1 MFSQDTIERV
11 ASSVDIVDVIS
22 SYFPLKRAGAVFKA
36 RCPFHNEK
44 TPSFSV
50 NPSRQIFK
58 CFGCGIGGGV
68 FRFLMEYEHLDFPTA
83 VRRLAERSGLRIE
96 ESESSGEE
104 AANRQARQRILAA
117 NAAASAFFQKQLFKS
132 EEATVAREYL
142 KGRGIRGEVARRWG
156 IGYAPDGWD
165 RCLNHLISK
174 GFSPREISDAGLTSS
189 REDGSTGSYD
199 RFRNRVMFPI
209 CNDTGEVIAFS
220 GRTLDPNPKAAKYVN
235 SPETPVFTKGAVL
248 FGIHMSKRD
257 LINAKSAIICEGQID
272 LITAFESGV
281 RNVTA
286 PQGTA
291 FTSRQASLLK
301 RYVDEVILCFDS
313 DDAGQKAAE
322 RSLPELLAQGLGVR
336 LAVMPRGD
344 DPDSMIRRDGP
355 EMFLNLVR
363 SAPDFFDQQYKTLRE
378 SADFQSARGKAA
390 IARKISTWLGW
401 VSDPFQ
407 RDAYLKKASTLLEL
421 EEHHLRNETSALA
434 RKQSFRRETAHEKPP
449 ETQPT
454 QTGASSEDSSPLDPS
469 GFLADP
475 TLRLL
480 ASCVL
485 NSQDARFAILELPW
499 REVLES
505 DPSGFPLVQLLDSC
519 AGGGETATPM
529 ALLTKVSSEAESAL
543 CQVQNDPLPADPVN
557 LAQACWNELQ
567 KRRLRARIRQLSNR
581 QRSPNLS
588 HEEAHG
594 IHGQIVDLQT
604 RLRQIP

>member
-11 ASSVDIVDVIS
+11 AASVDIVDVIS

-58 CFGCGIGGGV
+58 CFGCGVGGGV

-96 ESESSGEE
+96 ETESSSDE
-104 AANRQARQRILAA
+104 AANRQARQRLLAI
-117 NAAASAFFQKQLFKS
+117 NAAASSLFQRELFKS
-132 EEATVAREYL
+132 QEAAAAREYL
-142 KGRGIRGEVARRWG
+142 KGRGIGAEIARRWG
-156 IGYAPDGWD
+156 IGFAPERWD
-165 RCLNHLISK
+165 FCLNHLIAK
-174 GFSPREISDAGLTSS
+174 GFTPREINEAGLTSS
-189 REDGSTGSYD
+189 KDEGSDSLYD

-220 GRTLDPNPKAAKYVN
+220 GRTLDPNPRAAKYVN
-235 SPETPVFTKGAVL
+235 SPETAVFTKGAVL

-257 LINAKSAIICEGQID
+257 LINAKCAIICEGQID
-272 LITAFESGV
+272 LISAFEAGI

-291 FTSRQASLLK
+291 FTTRQASLLK
-301 RYVDEVILCFDS
+301 RYVDEVILCFDA

-355 EMFLNLVR
+355 DAFLKIVR
-363 SAPDFFDQQYKTLRE
+363 TAPDFFDQQYNTLRQ
-378 SADFQSARGKAA
+378 SPDFQSARGRAA
-390 IARKISTWLGW
+390 IARKVSTWLGW
-401 VSDPFQ
+401 VTDPFQ
-407 RDAYLKKASTLLEL
+407 RDAYLKKATTQLDL
-421 EEHHLRNETSALA
+421 EEQHLRDEMALIA
-434 RKQSFRRETAHEKPP
+434 RKRSFRRDSASAD
-449 ETQPT
+449 QPT
-454 QTGASSEDSSPLDPS
+454 SLSEPNPEDSAHRDCS

-485 NSQDARFAILELPW
+485 NNQDARFAILELPW
-499 REVLES
+499 RELLES
-505 DPSGFPLVQLLDSC
+505 DPSGFPLIQLLDSC
-519 AGGGETATPM
+519 AGGGETATSM
-529 ALLTKVSSEAESAL
+529 TLLTKVSSEAESAL
-543 CQVQNDPLPADPVN
+543 SQVQNDPLPADPVR

-588 HEEAHG
+588 NEEAHG

>member
-11 ASSVDIVDVIS
+11 AASVDIVDVIS

-58 CFGCGIGGGV
+58 CFGCGVGGGV

-96 ESESSGEE
+96 ETESTGEE
-104 AANRQARQRILAA
+104 AANRHARQRILAA
-117 NAAASAFFQKQLFKS
+117 NAAASSFFQKQLFKS
-132 EEATVAREYL
+132 ADASAARAYL
-142 KGRGIRGEVARRWG
+142 KGRGISGDVARRWG
-156 IGYAPDGWD
+156 IGFAPDGWD
-165 RCLNHLISK
+165 RCLNHLIEK
-174 GFSPREISDAGLTSS
+174 GFTPREINEAGLVSS
-189 REDGSTGSYD
+189 KDDSDTNLYD
-199 RFRNRVMFPI
+199 RFRNRIMFPI

-235 SPETPVFTKGAVL
+235 SPETSVFTKGAVL
-248 FGIHMSKRD
+248 FGLHMSKRD

-291 FTSRQASLLK
+291 FTARQASLLK

-355 EMFLNLVR
+355 EVFLEIVKT
-363 SAPDFFDQQYKTLRE
+363 APDFFDQQYKSLRE
-378 SADFQSARGKAA
+378 SAEFQSARGKAA
-390 IARKISTWLGW
+390 IARKVSTWLGW

-407 RDAYLKKASTLLEL
+407 RDAYLKKASTQLEI
-421 EEHHLRNETSALA
+421 EEQHLRTETSTLA
-434 RKQSFRRETAHEKPP
+434 RKQSFRRDPTRAPQPNPTP
-449 ETQPT
+449 ESTE
-454 QTGASSEDSSPLDPS
+454 EDSSRPDFS

-485 NSQDARFAILELPW
+485 NNQDARLFILELPW

-519 AGGGETATPM
+519 AGGGETATSM

-543 CQVQNDPLPADPVN
+543 SQVQNDPLPTDPVT

-567 KRRLRARIRQLSNR
+567 KRRLRARIRQLSSR

-594 IHGQIVDLQT
+594 IHGQIVDLQA

>member
-58 CFGCGIGGGV
+58 CFGCGVGGGV

-96 ESESSGEE
+96 ETESTGEE
-104 AANRQARQRILAA
+104 VANRHARQRILAA
-117 NAAASAFFQKQLFKS
+117 NAAASSFFQKQLFKS
-132 EEATVAREYL
+132 AEAAAARAYL
-142 KGRGIRGEVARRWG
+142 KGRGISGDIARRWG
-156 IGYAPDGWD
+156 IGFAPDGWD
-165 RCLNHLISK
+165 MCLNQLTAK
-174 GFSPREISDAGLTSS
+174 GFTPREIQEAGLASS
-189 REDGSTGSYD
+189 KDEHDTNLYD
-199 RFRNRVMFPI
+199 RFRNRIMFPI

-248 FGIHMSKRD
+248 FGLHMSKRD

-291 FTSRQASLLK
+291 FTARQASLLK
-301 RYVDEVILCFDS
+301 RYVDEVVLCFDS

-336 LAVMPRGD
+336 LAVMPQGD

-355 EMFLNLVR
+355 EAFLNIVKT
-363 SAPDFFDQQYKTLRE
+363 APDFFDRQYKSLKE
-378 SADFQSARGKAA
+378 SPEYQSARGKAA
-390 IARKISTWLGW
+390 IARKVSTWLGW

-407 RDAYLKKASTLLEL
+407 RDAYLKKASIQLEI
-421 EEHHLRNETSALA
+421 EEQHLRNETSTLA
-434 RKQSFRRETAHEKPP
+434 RKQSVRRDAINNPRATASE
-449 ETQPT
+449 EQD
-454 QTGASSEDSSPLDPS
+454 QEDSARPDFS

-480 ASCVL
+480 AGCL
-485 NSQDARFAILELPW
+485 MNNQDARLSILELPW
-499 REVLES
+499 RELLES

-519 AGGGETATPM
+519 AGGGETASPM

-543 CQVQNDPLPADPVN
+543 SQVQNDPLPTDPVP

-567 KRRLRARIRQLSNR
+567 KRRLRARIRQLSSR

>member
-58 CFGCGIGGGV
+58 CFGCGVGGGV

-96 ESESSGEE
+96 ESESTGEE

-117 NAAASAFFQKQLFKS
+117 NAAAATFFQRQLFKS
-132 EEATVAREYL
+132 QEAAGAREYL
-142 KGRGIRGEVARRWG
+142 KGRGISGEVARRWG
-156 IGYAPDGWD
+156 IGFAPEGWD
-165 RCLNHLISK
+165 FCLNHLISK
-174 GFSPREISDAGLTSS
+174 GFTPREINEAGLTSS
-189 REDGSTGSYD
+189 KDDGGQSLYD

-209 CNDTGEVIAFS
+209 CNDTGEIIAFS
-220 GRTLDPNPKAAKYVN
+220 GRTLDANPRAAKYVN
-235 SPETPVFTKGAVL
+235 SPETPVFTKGSVL

-257 LINAKSAIICEGQID
+257 LITAKSAIICEGQID
-272 LITAFESGV
+272 LITAFEAGI
-281 RNVTA
+281 RNVSA

-301 RYVDEVILCFDS
+301 RYVDEVVLCFDS

-355 EMFLNLVR
+355 EMFLNIVK
-363 SAPDFFDQQYKTLRE
+363 SAPDFFDQQYKNLRE
-378 SADFQSARGKAA
+378 SPDFQSARGKAA
-390 IARKISTWLGW
+390 IARKVSTWLGW
-401 VSDPFQ
+401 VTDPFQ
-407 RDAYLKKASTLLEL
+407 RDAYLKKAATQLEL
-421 EEHHLRNETSALA
+421 DEQHLRDETSSLA
-434 RKQSFRRETAHEKPP
+434 RKTSSRRESSRDLTAS
-449 ETQPT
+449 PT
-454 QTGASSEDSSPLDPS
+454 ADAPAENSAQRDLG

-475 TLRLL
+475 TFRLL

-485 NSQDARFAILELPW
+485 NDQDARLLILELPW
-499 REVLES
+499 RELLEN
-505 DPSGFPLVQLLDSC
+505 DPSGFPLIELLDSC
-519 AGGGETATPM
+519 ADGGETASFVT
-529 ALLTKVSSEAESAL
+529 LLTKVSSEAESAL
-543 CQVQNDPLPADPVN
+543 SQVQNDPLPADPVN

-588 HEEAHG
+588 HEEALG

>member
-58 CFGCGIGGGV
+58 CFGCGVGGGV
-68 FRFLMEYEHLDFPTA
+68 FRFLMEYEHLDFPSA
-83 VRRLAERSGLRIE
+83 VRRLAERGGIRVE
-96 ESESSGEE
+96 ESESAGQD
-104 AANRQARQRILAA
+104 AVNRQARQRILAV
-117 NAAASAFFQKQLFKS
+117 NAAASAFFQKHLFKS
-132 EEATVAREYL
+132 PVAAAAREYL
-142 KGRGIRGEVARRWG
+142 KGRGISADIARRWG
-156 IGYAPDGWD
+156 IGFAPEGWD
-165 RCLNHLISK
+165 FCLNNLISK
-174 GFSPREISDAGLTSS
+174 GFTPNEIHEAGLTSS
-189 REDGSTGSYD
+189 KDEGAQNLYD

-220 GRTLDPNPKAAKYVN
+220 GRTLDANPQAAKYVN

-291 FTSRQASLLK
+291 FTARQASLLK

-313 DDAGQKAAE
+313 DEAGQKAAE

-355 EMFLNLVR
+355 EVFLNIVKT
-363 SAPDFFDQQYKTLRE
+363 APDFFDQQYKTLRE
-378 SADFQSARGKAA
+378 SPEFQSARGKAA
-390 IARKISTWLGW
+390 IARKVSTWLGW

-407 RDAYLKKASTLLEL
+407 RDAYLKKAATQLEL
-421 EEHHLRNETSALA
+421 EEQNLREETSAGS
-434 RKQSFRRETAHEKPP
+434 RKQSSRREPP
-449 ETQPT
+449 RELPPK
-454 QTGASSEDSSPLDPS
+454 APDEAPAEISSSTDVA

-485 NSQDARFAILELPW
+485 NDHDARLSVLELPW
-499 REVLES
+499 RELLES
-505 DPSGFPLVQLLDSC
+505 DPSGFPLIELLDSC
-519 AGGGETATPM
+519 AGGGETASPM
-529 ALLTKVSSEAESAL
+529 ALLTKVSSESESAL
-543 CQVQNDPLPADPVN
+543 SQVQNDPLPADPVN

-588 HEEAHG
+588 HEEALG

>member
-22 SYFPLKRAGAVFKA
+22 SYFPLKRTGAVFKA

-58 CFGCGIGGGV
+58 CFGCGVGGGV

-96 ESESSGEE
+96 ESESTGEE

-117 NAAASAFFQKQLFKS
+117 NAAAGAFFQRQLFKS
-132 EEATVAREYL
+132 QEAAGAREYL
-142 KGRGIRGEVARRWG
+142 KGRGISGEVARRWG
-156 IGYAPDGWD
+156 IGFAPEGWD
-165 RCLNHLISK
+165 LCLNHLIAK
-174 GFSPREISDAGLTSS
+174 GFTPREINEAGLTSS
-189 REDGSTGSYD
+189 KDDGGQSLYD

-209 CNDTGEVIAFS
+209 CNDTGEIIAFS
-220 GRTLDPNPKAAKYVN
+220 GRTLDANSRTAKYVN
-235 SPETPVFTKGAVL
+235 SPETLVFTKGAVL
-248 FGIHMSKRD
+248 FGVHMAKRD

-272 LITAFESGV
+272 LITAFEAGI
-281 RNVTA
+281 RNVSA

-301 RYVDEVILCFDS
+301 RYVDEVVLCFDS

-355 EMFLNLVR
+355 EMFLNLVK
-363 SAPDFFDQQYKTLRE
+363 SAPDFFDQQYKNLRE
-378 SADFQSARGKAA
+378 SSDFQSARGKAA
-390 IARKISTWLGW
+390 IARKVSTWLGW
-401 VSDPFQ
+401 VTDPFQ
-407 RDAYLKKASTLLEL
+407 RDAYLKKAATQLEL
-421 EEHHLRNETSALA
+421 DEQHLRDETSLLA
-434 RKQSFRRETAHEKPP
+434 RKTSSRRESPRDLAPSPP
-449 ETQPT
+449 AEAP
-454 QTGASSEDSSPLDPS
+454 AEDSAHRDLG

-475 TLRLL
+475 TFRLL

-485 NSQDARFAILELPW
+485 NDQDARLLILELPW
-499 REVLES
+499 RELLES
-505 DPSGFPLVQLLDSC
+505 DPSGFPLIELLDSC
-519 AGGGETATPM
+519 AGGGETASFVT
-529 ALLTKVSSEAESAL
+529 LLTKVSSEAESAL
-543 CQVQNDPLPADPVN
+543 SQVQNDPLPANPVI

-588 HEEAHG
+588 HEEALG

>member
-58 CFGCGIGGGV
+58 CFGCGVGGGV

-96 ESESSGEE
+96 ESESTGEE

-117 NAAASAFFQKQLFKS
+117 NAAAGAFFQRQLFKS
-132 EEATVAREYL
+132 QEAAGAREYL
-142 KGRGIRGEVARRWG
+142 KGRGISGEVARRWG
-156 IGYAPDGWD
+156 IGFAPEGWD
-165 RCLNHLISK
+165 LCLNHLIAK
-174 GFSPREISDAGLTSS
+174 GFTPREINESGLTSS
-189 REDGSTGSYD
+189 KDDGGQSLYD

-209 CNDTGEVIAFS
+209 CNDTGEIIAFS
-220 GRTLDPNPKAAKYVN
+220 GRTLDANPRAAKYVN
-235 SPETPVFTKGAVL
+235 SPETLVFTKGAVL
-248 FGIHMSKRD
+248 FGIHMAKRD

-272 LITAFESGV
+272 LITAFEAGI
-281 RNVTA
+281 RNVSA

-301 RYVDEVILCFDS
+301 RYVDEVVLCFDS

-355 EMFLNLVR
+355 EMFLNLVK
-363 SAPDFFDQQYKTLRE
+363 SAPDFFDQQYTNLKE
-378 SADFQSARGKAA
+378 SPDFQSARGRAA
-390 IARKISTWLGW
+390 IARKVSTWLGW
-401 VSDPFQ
+401 VADPFQ
-407 RDAYLKKASTLLEL
+407 RDAYLKKAATQLEL
-421 EEHHLRNETSALA
+421 DEQHLRDETALLT
-434 RKQSFRRETAHEKPP
+434 RKTSSRRESPRDLGPSPTADAP
-449 ETQPT
+449 E
-454 QTGASSEDSSPLDPS
+454 EDSAHRDIG

-475 TLRLL
+475 TFRLL

-485 NSQDARFAILELPW
+485 NDQDARLLILELPW
-499 REVLES
+499 RELLEN
-505 DPSGFPLVQLLDSC
+505 DPSGFPLIELLDSC
-519 AGGGETATPM
+519 AGGGETASFVT
-529 ALLTKVSSEAESAL
+529 LLTKVSSEAESAL
-543 CQVQNDPLPADPVN
+543 SQVQNDPLPADPVN

-588 HEEAHG
+588 HEEALG